1 MTGPTSSRL
10 TGVAAAVL
18 AVGIALS
25 MALVVWLGYRALEQ
39 WRGTAASLARSRA
52 NETVNL
58 LGTALLRDMRGVQE
72 SVLSSARLYDF
83 VLQPSHDARSEAAS
97 AFARY
102 PYPESFFVWRHG
114 GPPESVTFFN
124 RGERRPSWVP
134 GADDAPRA
142 PVVIESGPD
151 IAQRLLDRIR
161 VDVAQRRRVS
171 AFELSIDGTPYQVV
185 AQIVYRDIVREQL
198 EAVVGFTV
206 NLAWVREH
214 YFPEITEQ
222 VARIAG
228 AGGGASLAVMD
239 EHGARVAGV
248 VARPDTPTLRRP
260 FSLLFLDPLLVASD
274 PPPDLPRTPW
284 AIEVAVDGDAALS
297 AATRIATR
305 TLALAALAAVA
316 LTLGLVLTVRAVRAS
331 AQLGE
336 MRSEFVS
343 TVTHELKT
351 PIASIRAIGDT
362 MVSGRASGETLV
374 ECTHLLVQESKR
386 LTRLVD
392 NLLAYSRITDLTDA
406 YLFEPLPVST
416 LVADV
421 LEGFGWQLRDQ
432 GFAVTV
438 DVAPDLP
445 PVRGDR
451 TALRLALDNV
461 VDNAIR
467 YSGPV
472 KALNVIAR
480 GADDTVVLEITD
492 RGIGIPQ
499 DELALVT
506 RRFFRGRGAKAG
518 GSGLGLTIAHRIV
531 TDHVGTLA
539 LFSAPGGGTT
549 VRISLPQARGEHG

>member
-1 MTGPTSSRL
+1 MKGPTISRL
-10 TGVAAAVL
+10 TGVAATAL
-18 AVGIALS
+18 AAGIVLS

-83 VLQPSHDARSEAAS
+83 VLQASHDARSEAAS

-124 RGERRPSWVP
+124 RGERRPSWIA

-151 IAQRLLDRIR
+151 VAQRLLDRIR
-161 VDVAQRRRVS
+161 VDIAQRRRVS
-171 AFELSIDGTPYQVV
+171 AFELSIDDTPYQVV

-228 AGGGASLAVMD
+228 ASGGASLSVMD
-239 EHGARVAGV
+239 EHGAKVAGV
-248 VARPDTPTLRRP
+248 IAGPDTPRLRRP
-260 FSLLFLDPLLVASD
+260 FSLLFLDPLLVASN

-316 LTLGLVLTVRAVRAS
+316 LTAGLVLTVQAVRAS
-331 AQLGE
+331 ARLGE

-362 MVSGRASGETLV
+362 MVSGRAAGETLF
-374 ECTHLLVQESKR
+374 ECAHLLVQESKR

-432 GFAVTV
+432 GFAITV
-438 DVAPDLP
+438 DVAPGLP
-445 PVRGDR
+445 PLRGDR
-451 TALRLALDNV
+451 VALRLALDNV

-467 YSGPV
+467 YSGAV
-472 KALNVIAR
+472 KTLDVNAR
-480 GADDTVVLEITD
+480 VAGDAVVLEITD
-492 RGIGIPQ
+492 RGVGIPS
-499 DELALVT
+499 DELALVM

-531 TDHVGTLA
+531 TDHEGTLA
-539 LFSAPGGGTT
+539 LVSAPGTGTT
-549 VRISLPQARGEHG
+549 VRISLPQAGGTHG